1 MAYSSN
7 GVGSQSQFG
16 MVDKLGTLRSHVRK
30 RTHRE
35 RERERGMELHP
46 LHKMGNKIVAV
57 SCKIPRLDLPHFKDI
72 PNLSA
77 L

>member
-16 MVDKLGTLRSHVRK
+16 MVDKLGALRSHVRK

-35 RERERGMELHP
+35 REREGWRVVPIAQNGE
-46 LHKMGNKIVAV
+46 
-57 SCKIPRLDLPHFKDI
+57 
-72 PNLSA
+72 
-77 L
+77 

>member
-16 MVDKLGTLRSHVRK
+16 MVDKLGALRSHVRK

-35 RERERGMELHP
+35 REGWR
-46 LHKMGNKIVAV
+46 VAPV
-57 SCKIPRLDLPHFKDI
+57 AQ
-72 PNLSA
+72 NGE
-77 L
+77 

>member
-16 MVDKLGTLRSHVRK
+16 MVDKLGALRSHVRK

-35 RERERGMELHP
+35 REREREGWR
-46 LHKMGNKIVAV
+46 VAPV
-57 SCKIPRLDLPHFKDI
+57 AQ
-72 PNLSA
+72 NGE
-77 L
+77 

>member
-16 MVDKLGTLRSHVRK
+16 MVDKLGALRSHVRK

-35 RERERGMELHP
+35 RDGELHP

-57 SCKIPRLDLPHFKDI
+57 SCKIPRLDLPRFKDI